1 MSIATIDV
9 QPRVRNVEFSD
20 KMFTV
25 LIEDG
30 RVVSVPIQWFPRLLN
45 ATAEEKNNW
54 RVFQDSNG
62 RDIIFW
68 ESLDELVPVVAL
80 LTGVPSRESKRS
92 LERWLSE
99 RKTIHK

>member
-9 QPRVRNVEFSD
+9 QPRVRKVEFSD

-25 LIEDG
+25 FIEDG
-30 RVVSVPIQWFPRLLN
+30 RVVSVPIQWYPRLLN

>member
-30 RVVSVPIQWFPRLLN
+30 RVVSVPIQWYPRLLN